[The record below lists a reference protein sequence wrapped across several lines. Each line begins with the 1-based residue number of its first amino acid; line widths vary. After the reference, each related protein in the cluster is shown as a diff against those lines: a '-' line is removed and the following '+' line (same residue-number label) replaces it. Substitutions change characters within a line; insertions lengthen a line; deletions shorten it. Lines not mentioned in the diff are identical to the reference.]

1 MINRIKLFYSFTV
14 VARWHEYLQNLIL
27 NSPPMKNL
35 TERFK
40 DLIPFLANSMMA
52 QTSDASFDFIRSKK
66 KMVSE
71 LEYCLRNTNLVGVY
85 CPLLGNG
92 MFLVGVENIV
102 YGDDGILI
110 VFYSHD
116 MSGHTLSRRTLHI
129 DEITMIVPFNN
140 PYIAPIAINMRAVSI
155 AS

>member
-1 MINRIKLFYSFTV
+1 
-14 VARWHEYLQNLIL
+14 
-27 NSPPMKNL
+27 MKNL
-35 TERFK
+35 TEKFK

-52 QTSDASFDFIRSKK
+52 QSSDASFDFIRSKK
-66 KMVSE
+66 KMISE
-71 LEYCLRNTNLVGVY
+71 LEYCLRKSNLVGVY

-102 YGDDGILI
+102 YGDDGTLI
-110 VFYSHD
+110 VFYSQD

-129 DEITMIVPFNN
+129 DEINMIVPFNN
-140 PYIAPIAINMRAVSI
+140 PYISPLPVTVRSISI